1 MFFTLCQVRF
11 LTPPWFFRLEGSCAM
26 GTVSFWLKPCT
37 LRFILAAVFVSLDA
51 VLVQSIMSGR

>member
-11 LTPPWFFRLEGSCAM
+11 FTLLGFFRLEGSCAM

>member
-1 MFFTLCQVRF
+1 
-11 LTPPWFFRLEGSCAM
+11 M

>member
-1 MFFTLCQVRF
+1 MFFTVCQVRF
-11 LTPPWFFRLEGSCAM
+11 LTLLGFFRLEGSYAM